1 MSEPDLPAAAGQF
14 PDDGIPVLTE
24 VVDAALLP
32 EIDPGSLEPTD
43 EDSAEG
49 PPSLAMFPE
58 LETVRGLGPAHQS
71 SPISL
76 VASLTGASVAVPL
89 ATPAEPP
96 PRELTEPP
104 PGELAVPPP
113 YDLTEPPPYELTEPP
128 PHELAVPPPHEL
140 VVPPPLELAEPPPG
154 DPAEPPLD
162 TQRAPLADTIA
173 EVPAAHA
180 LAPEASNAALF
191 QASPEPLPD
200 THQVASVNSG
210 SEPQALP
217 QRMQQHEAS
226 YAERYAARYAA
237 LQKLPPVDLGTAFE
251 PQPQPMQAVA
261 GPAAQTAQAAGEGS
275 ASEAPSEIET
285 RIFESIAAR
294 VDRLLDQRLEAIVPG
309 VVEAALY
316 GIQAGM
322 TASVRQALREAV
334 EQAVRHEF
342 ERRREP

>member
-58 LETVRGLGPAHQS
+58 LETVRGLGPAYQS
-71 SPISL
+71 SPISP

-96 PRELTEPP
+96 PHEPAAPP
-104 PGELAVPPP
+104 PG
-113 YDLTEPPPYELTEPP
+113 
-128 PHELAVPPPHEL
+128 
-140 VVPPPLELAEPPPG
+140 ELAEPPPG
-154 DPAEPPLD
+154 EPAEPPLD
-162 TQRAPLADTIA
+162 TQPAPLADTIA

-180 LAPEASNAALF
+180 LAREASNAALF

-217 QRMQQHEAS
+217 QRMQQHETS

-261 GPAAQTAQAAGEGS
+261 GPAAQTAPAAGEGP

-322 TASVRQALREAV
+322 SASVRQALREAV